1 MLKCSGAVLTYH
13 QYIVNLQFSKSKFN
27 PMKKILSLLVLLFVL
42 TQTAF
47 AQTQQHGTTTFV
59 LVRHAE
65 KVDDSYDPDLAEEGY
80 QRASVFERMLREVE
94 FDAVYST
101 PFIRTRETARPISE
115 RHQIE
120 IREYDHRD
128 PEGVTAEW
136 EEKHRGQYVLVA
148 GHSNSTP
155 MFANALLQREHFT
168 EKFDES
174 DYGNILV
181 VTITARGD
189 RLLLHMRF

>member
-1 MLKCSGAVLTYH
+1 
-13 QYIVNLQFSKSKFN
+13 
-27 PMKKILSLLVLLFVL
+27 MKKTLFLLILLLVLP
-42 TQTAF
+42 QF
-47 AQTQQHGTTTFV
+47 ASAQHDRGETTTFV

-65 KVDDSYDPDLAEEGY
+65 KVDDSYDPDLSDEGY
-80 QRASVFERMLREVE
+80 ERAAVFERMLEKVE

-115 RHQIE
+115 RHQLE
-120 IREYDHRD
+120 ILEYDHRD
-128 PEGVTAEW
+128 PELVAAEW
-136 EEKHRGQYVLVA
+136 MEKHRGQYVLVA

-155 MFANALLQREHFT
+155 MFANALLGREHFS

-181 VTITARGD
+181 ITISTSGERM
-189 RLLLHMRF
+189 LFHMRF

>member
-1 MLKCSGAVLTYH
+1 
-13 QYIVNLQFSKSKFN
+13 
-27 PMKKILSLLVLLFVL
+27 MKKILSLLVLFFVL
-42 TQTAF
+42 TQTLI
-47 AQTQQHGTTTFV
+47 AQTQQYGTTTFV

-65 KVDDSYDPDLAEEGY
+65 KVDDSYDPDLADEGY
-80 QRASVFERMLREVE
+80 ERASVFERMFREVD

-115 RHQIE
+115 RHTLE
-120 IREYDHRD
+120 IMEYDHRD

-136 EEKHRGQYVLVA
+136 MEKHRGQYVLVA

-174 DYGNILV
+174 DYGNILI
-181 VTITARGD
+181 ITVSSTDERM
-189 RLLLHMRF
+189 LFHIRF